1 MCDMLQIIRDSG
13 HIITGV
19 DTVSCSAR
27 EGEAE
32 KKTKLVEIAA
42 NVGDKT
48 CSEGILQAR
57 VKGRA
62 AIAVIVKTDG
72 SFAALVKG
80 DPTRWLLR
88 PAAGGSDHK

>member
-1 MCDMLQIIRDSG
+1 M
-13 HIITGV
+13 GV
-19 DTVSCSAR
+19 DTVSCSR
-27 EGEAE
+27 GGGGE
-32 KKTKLVEIAA
+32 KTRLVEIAA